1 MQAGFTF
8 LSTQPPKPVLRACEK
23 IAVWLR
29 FWARPEVL
37 DDLLTHS
44 AATLIH
50 EGLVSLHRVAL
61 DGMRVRASAAAG
73 SFRRRKSLEECQSQ
87 ARLECGKTHAPYQG
101 GRTQNSTGFLTARQA
116 LRAAVRAM
124 ICSVLC
130 CDTPAASWHA
140 KSSYSKFAV
149 VPNTR
154 WQNAPK
160 TTGACATRHRPR
172 ICPNLCARP

>member
-1 MQAGFTF
+1 MQAGFAF
-8 LSTQPPKPVLRACEK
+8 SSTQPPKPVLRACEK

-73 SFRRRKSLEECQSQ
+73 SFRRRKSLEECQA
-87 ARLECGKTHAPYQG
+87 ARPLRG
-101 GRTQNSTGFLTARQA
+101 GRLGPRGLLAYEIRFTLHEVHSEFFSYVFSLKNCVSKQKTPLAVFLRSFSG
-116 LRAAVRAM
+116 
-124 ICSVLC
+124 CFGC
-130 CDTPAASWHA
+130 
-140 KSSYSKFAV
+140 
-149 VPNTR
+149 
-154 WQNAPK
+154 
-160 TTGACATRHRPR
+160 
-172 ICPNLCARP
+172 